1 MKNTKT
7 SGAEHAKEIAYF
19 AFCMFSPF
27 IFSFILHLFFKA
39 SSVIFT
45 FIVAI
50 IPLGV
55 VFSIGEGI
63 FPSRR
68 IMKFILKLLIYFF
81 TFLYVFIFT
90 SLTFW
95 GILFYFVGAYLHTFF
110 YSKLIDEMD

>member
-7 SGAEHAKEIAYF
+7 SGSELVKEIATYSF
-19 AFCMFSPF
+19 WLFSPF
-27 IFSFILHLFFKA
+27 IITFILNLFFR
-39 SSVIFT
+39 SSSIIFT

-50 IPLGV
+50 IPLVIAMFIHRDFFISKRVSKV
-55 VFSIGEGI
+55 VL
-63 FPSRR
+63 R
-68 IMKFILKLLIYFF
+68 LLIYFF